1 MNMKN
6 KHSEFLKK
14 IKIEQTET
22 RNTEINKVKD
32 ERQYES
38 SLDDYDLVAELE
50 RRFDELFG
58 TGE

>member
-1 MNMKN
+1 MKN
-6 KHSEFLKK
+6 KHSEFLRK
-14 IKIEQTET
+14 IKIEQTEA

-32 ERQYES
+32 ERQYER
-38 SLDDYDLVAELE
+38 SLDDYDLAAELE